1 MSLNYLTYNTV
12 GGVKSLHE
20 RMEFTNRL
28 KTLETLGTNNL
39 ALFFNV
45 LLNTNFVK
53 QENVFSYYDTYLN
66 DYPTKL
72 LRGKSGTTQL
82 RYLIEFADQITFS
95 TTFLIRFASHFS
107 NTLVFDKNSLVLF
120 SNISYSNQ
128 DINIRF

>member
-39 ALFFNV
+39 APFFNV

-53 QENVFSYYDTYLN
+53 QENVFLVDRS
-66 DYPTKL
+66 
-72 LRGKSGTTQL
+72 
-82 RYLIEFADQITFS
+82 S
-95 TTFLIRFASHFS
+95 TLGLVSHFVNKEVDARVFS
-107 NTLVFDKNSLVLF
+107 DHLQRGSHVLDELGQATLGLLF
-120 SNISYSNQ
+120 LRALSGEL
-128 DINIRF
+128 RFH